1 MRLGFQSQAD
11 ENARCENCA
20 RSQVSAASNA
30 TRLKPGNPF
39 GSTSWGKP
47 RQVLQRGGTFW
58 GEAQEHKLPWEPDS
72 QSPQRS
78 KLVAWVASPDRLW
91 GNPNARSLCRETLI
105 KDWLPPGTPVAYGG
119 KPAPKL
125 PQRGEPAQG
134 TSLCSAGFTARRC
147 SGQRT
152 ASPRPRCLTPAVAP
166 QPTSFHNLL

>member
-1 MRLGFQSQAD
+1 MPQ
-11 ENARCENCA
+11 
-20 RSQVSAASNA
+20 
-30 TRLKPGNPF
+30 RLKSRTVRHHGAVLVSRQRRLRSAQRNRRFSPIALRERPSPDATFYPAGRRSAYNGGNP
-39 GSTSWGKP
+39 P
-47 RQVLQRGGTFW
+47 
-58 GEAQEHKLPWEPDS
+58 

-105 KDWLPPGTPVAYGG
+105 KDWLPPGSPVAYGG

-147 SGQRT
+147 SPHRSGT
-152 ASPRPRCLTPAVAP
+152 
-166 QPTSFHNLL
+166 